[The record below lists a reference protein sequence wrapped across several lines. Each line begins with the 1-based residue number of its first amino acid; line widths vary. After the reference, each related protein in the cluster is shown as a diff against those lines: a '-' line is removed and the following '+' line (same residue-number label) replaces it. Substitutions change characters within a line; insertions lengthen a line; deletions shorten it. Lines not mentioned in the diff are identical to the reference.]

1 MSKVDASVSN
11 PIGPDI
17 VTAIFRGIG
26 QVFFQENA
34 ITGGL
39 FTLGIALSSPVMAL
53 GLVIGS
59 ALGTV
64 VACFLGFDR
73 KETAGGIYGFN
84 SALVGIATFFFFQ
97 PGVVS
102 ICLLIVGSILAA
114 PLTRL
119 MRSSVPFPTYTS
131 PFILIT
137 WCLFFL
143 GQSLGAASTDPSVGP
158 LVANAP
164 TGHVFESTMHG
175 VGQVMFQAS
184 IWTGILFLVGIG
196 ISDWRHAAWVAAGA
210 YVGML
215 VAGYHLTG
223 AAKSLDPERL
233 IERSM
238 FTNIS
243 LGLYGYNATLA
254 PVALFLWR
262 RKLIPAI
269 LGMLLTV
276 PLTEMVPYLGLPAL
290 TLPFVLAT
298 WLVLAFGWLEQ
309 KYLGDSPRS

>member
-1 MSKVDASVSN
+1 MSQAVQKPSN
-11 PIGPDI
+11 PFGPEIGS
-17 VTAIFRGIG
+17 VIFRGIG

-34 ITGGL
+34 ITGAL
-39 FTLGIALSSPVMAL
+39 FTLGIALSSPIMAL

-64 VACFLGFDR
+64 VAYFLDFDR
-73 KETAGGIYGFN
+73 KETTGGIYGFN

-102 ICLLIVGSILAA
+102 VCLLIVGSILAA

-119 MRSSVPFPTYTS
+119 MRSFVPFPTYTS
-131 PFILIT
+131 PFIVTT
-137 WCLFFL
+137 WCVFFI
-143 GQSLGAASTDPSVGP
+143 GQALGAVSTDPSVGP

-210 YVGML
+210 FVGMM

-238 FTNIS
+238 FANIA

-298 WLVLAFGWLEQ
+298 WLVLGFGWLEQ
-309 KYLGDSPRS
+309 KYLGESPKA